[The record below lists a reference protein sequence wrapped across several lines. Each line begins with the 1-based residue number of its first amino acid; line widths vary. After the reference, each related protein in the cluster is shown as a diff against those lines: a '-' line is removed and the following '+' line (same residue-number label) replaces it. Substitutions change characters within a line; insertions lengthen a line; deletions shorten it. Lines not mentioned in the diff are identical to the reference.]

1 MEGQIHL
8 SIPKA
13 NLVRISEHAKALTL
27 LRNFKK
33 IRNLNSFK
41 RYF

>member
-27 LRNFKK
+27 LRN
-33 IRNLNSFK
+33 LNSFK